1 MATSFV
7 LTPAYILHYRPYR
20 DTSLLIDFFTEEQ
33 GRISVLARGVRKPKS
48 RLSGLLQPFIPLL
61 ISWAGKGEL
70 FNLRAVE
77 ANGLGFSLLNKNLL
91 SGFYSNELLVRVLPR
106 YDAHPQLFQAYA
118 QLLCELQSQNSCEK
132 SLRLFEKTLL
142 EELGYGLQLQ
152 YEAHSDTP
160 IQAESYYCYSPDQG
174 FSEANVNNVESG
186 KLLFQGQHLL
196 NLQHD
201 LLDDA
206 ATLRS
211 AKHLMRV
218 ALQPLL
224 GNKPLLTRKMFVS

>member
-1 MATSFV
+1 MANSFL

-20 DTSLLIDFFTEEQ
+20 DTSLLIDFFTQEQ

-77 ANGLGFSLLNKNLL
+77 AHGPSYSLLNKNLL

-106 YDAHPQLFQAYA
+106 FDAHPQLFQAYA
-118 QLLCELQSQNSCEK
+118 RLLSELQSQHSCEK

-152 YEAHSDTP
+152 YEAHSGSP
-160 IQAESYYCYSPDQG
+160 IQAVSYYCYNFDQG
-174 FSEANVNNVESG
+174 FVEVDINNVKSDTP
-186 KLLFQGQHLL
+186 LFQGQHLL

-201 LLDDA
+201 LLEEV
-206 ATLRS
+206 ATLRA
-211 AKHLMRV
+211 AKHLMRL

-224 GNKPLLTRKMFVS
+224 GNKPLLSRKMFVS